1 VIQQGYDTAR
11 KFRSIDQESLKELFG
26 NVFLDV
32 MATIKKQNLRA
43 LRAFLLDCNR
53 DQIDLTLFD
62 ADALEMQQESLSTER
77 AASSKADS
85 DKSQDKPPVWDGD
98 IFKMGVWLKKFH
110 AWMGL
115 KKNG

>member
-1 VIQQGYDTAR
+1 MADAAAFRQCLQASCSLTQREANAVIQQGYDTAR
-11 KFRSIDQESLKELFG
+11 KFRIIDQESLKELFG
-26 NVFLDV
+26 NVTLDV

-77 AASSKADS
+77 A
-85 DKSQDKPPVWDGD
+85 V
-98 IFKMGVWLKKFH
+98 
-110 AWMGL
+110 
-115 KKNG
+115 